1 MSGRTKCVSLNDE
14 PRMVRPTLIDLNP
27 FKIRYYPFMISLY
40 KCNGSY
46 NVLYP
51 KICIPKK
58 NKGVYLKRHNT

>member
-1 MSGRTKCVSLNDE
+1 
-14 PRMVRPTLIDLNP
+14 MVRPTLIDLNP